1 MLAFSYMFP
10 LHLSQTVGML
20 QAQRHSHETFRHST
34 RGSGIERDRYEK
46 SANARS
52 CVDTAQVGIPIKDVT
67 RIPVNCL
74 SVHRQTI
81 FV

>member
-1 MLAFSYMFP
+1 MK
-10 LHLSQTVGML
+10 LSDILLEDLVLKEIDMK
-20 QAQRHSHETFRHST
+20 
-34 RGSGIERDRYEK
+34 K